1 MLNVSDTHMGPRCPL
16 GRRRTVVVIA
26 GAAWPWRRRWQSFD
40 EREVPAET
48 GDASLKSG
56 VRAVRVAGVPV
67 ANIHSGEVGVHHPA
81 RAVAAAAGT
90 CAVLLVVVRLVRE
103 LAAAAS
109 EDMKSTMAK
118 DLASSAKVKGTAPE
132 TLSER
137 VVVCAGRVEAA
148 GGKIPK
154 TVGNWK
160 PGAGKCWKRS
170 SGSTAGR
177 GTPRKT
183 TRDRGRRERH
193 WKSRQQRYSSRPGAG
208 AGEAGAAG
216 SAAGAHAAVGGGDE
230 TGP

>member
-1 MLNVSDTHMGPRCPL
+1 MGPRRLL
-16 GRRRTVVVIA
+16 GRRRRVVASVA
-26 GAAWPWRRRWQSFD
+26 AAWPWRRRCQSSG
-40 EREVPAET
+40 EREVPTAK

-67 ANIHSGEVGVHHPA
+67 ANIHSGGVGVHHPA
-81 RAVAAAAGT
+81 TAVAAAAGT
-90 CAVLLVVVRLVRE
+90 CAVLLAVVVRLVRE

-148 GGKIPK
+148 GGKIPT

-160 PGAGKCWKRS
+160 PGAGRGS
-170 SGSTAGR
+170 SGSTAGMD
-177 GTPRKT
+177 TSRKT
-183 TRDRGRRERH
+183 TKGRGRRERH
-193 WKSRQQRYSSRPGAG
+193 WKSRPQRYSSRPGAG

-216 SAAGAHAAVGGGDE
+216 SAAGGAHAAVGGGDE
-230 TGP
+230 RGP